1 MEQKYI
7 SFVFDDGPK
16 EPLCEMVDK
25 FVKYGFKC
33 GFAVIG
39 KKINNDTIFQLKYA
53 IDNGCSI
60 VSHGENHVHL
70 ESLTDLNEIKDEL
83 LRPIDTVEK
92 MLGYKIKMARLPF
105 LSCDKRVLNCAKE
118 LKLPL
123 LGNGINSAKDW
134 RKDALPEEIEEAVI
148 NSAKAGAIGCL
159 HVCESTCEA
168 LDVILPRLKE
178 KGFVMV
184 TPEEI
189 FEKMGIDEISL
200 GIQINNVLNA

>member
-16 EPLCEMVDK
+16 EPLCEIVDK
-25 FVKYGFKC
+25 FVKYDCKC

-60 VSHGENHVHL
+60 VSHSENHIHL
-70 ESLTDLNEIKDEL
+70 ESLINLDEIKEEL
-83 LRPIDTVEK
+83 VKPINTVEK

-123 LGNGINSAKDW
+123 LGNGINSGKDW

-168 LDVILPRLKE
+168 LDVILLRLKE

-189 FEKMGIDEISL
+189 FEKIGIDEISL